1 MRTMLRWRGVEN
13 APADWG
19 RCVMSIGQYDGVHLG
34 HQKLIGETVRQA
46 AEQGLPS
53 LVLTFDPHPREV
65 LQPGS
70 HPPIL
75 TTLRRKAEL
84 IEQCGVDALCVV
96 PFTRAFAKLSPQE
109 FVLDTLVARLHPA
122 KVIVGENF
130 TFGNKAAGKVDTLAA
145 LGDTFGF
152 EVEVLTLVNEGTHTI
167 SSTFIRSC
175 VDAGDVRLATAALGR
190 PHRIEGLVV
199 RGDMRGRG
207 LGFPTANLR
216 PPMYSAIP
224 ADGVYAGWMTVRER
238 PRAAAISVGTNPT
251 YSGTERRVESY
262 LLDFEGDL
270 YGEQVQLDFVE
281 RIRPMVKFGSSEEL
295 VTQIEQDV
303 ADTRRILGED
313 QPPAGAAQTDQP

>member
-1 MRTMLRWRGVEN
+1 MRRMLRWRKVEN

-46 AEQGLPS
+46 AEQQLPA

-65 LQPGS
+65 IKPGS

-75 TTLRRKAEL
+75 TPLRRKAEL
-84 IEQCGVDALCVV
+84 IELCGVDALCVV
-96 PFTRAFAKLSPQE
+96 PFTQAFARLSPQA
-109 FVLDTLVARLHPA
+109 FVHETLVSRLHPA

-130 TFGNKAAGKVDTLAA
+130 TFGHKAAGTVDTLTE
-145 LGDTFGF
+145 LGSAFGF
-152 EVEVLTLVNEGTHTI
+152 EVEALGLVNEGTHTI

-175 VDAGDVRLATAALGR
+175 VDAGDMRLAGAALGR

-224 ADGVYAGWMTVRER
+224 ADGVYAGWMTVRGK

-270 YGEQVQLDFVE
+270 YGEQVQIDFID
-281 RIRPMVKFGSSEEL
+281 RIRPMIRFSSSEEL
-295 VTQIEQDV
+295 VAEIAQDV
-303 ADTRRILGED
+303 SQTRRILGPD
-313 QPPAGAAQTDQP
+313 

>member
-1 MRTMLRWRGVEN
+1 MLRWRGVEN
-13 APADWG
+13 APGDWG

-34 HQKLIGETVRQA
+34 HQKLLAETVGQA
-46 AEQGLPS
+46 AEQGLPA

-65 LQPGS
+65 IKPGS

-75 TTLRRKAEL
+75 TPLRRKAEL
-84 IEQCGVDALCVV
+84 IEQCGIDALCVV
-96 PFTRAFAKLSPQE
+96 PFTRTFAKLSPQE
-109 FVLDTLVARLHPA
+109 FVHDTLVTRLHPA
-122 KVIVGENF
+122 KIIVGENF
-130 TFGNKAAGKVDTLAA
+130 TFGHKAEGTVDTLAE
-145 LGDTFGF
+145 LGGSLGF
-152 EVEVLTLVNEGTHTI
+152 EVEALKLVNEGPHPI

-175 VDAGDVRLATAALGR
+175 VDAGDMPLATAALGR

-224 ADGVYAGWMTVRER
+224 ADGVYAGWMTVRDR

-270 YGEQVQLDFVE
+270 YGEQVQVDFIE
-281 RIRPMVKFGSSEEL
+281 RIRPMLRFSSSEEL
-295 VTQIEQDV
+295 VTAIEQDV
-303 ADTRRILGED
+303 SQTRRILGV
-313 QPPAGAAQTDQP
+313 QA

>member
-1 MRTMLRWRGVEN
+1 MLRWRRADQ

-34 HQKLIGETVRQA
+34 HQALIGETVRQA
-46 AEQGLPS
+46 KAAGLPS
-53 LVLTFDPHPREV
+53 LVMTFDPHPREV
-65 LQPGS
+65 LKPGS

-75 TTLRRKAEL
+75 TPLRRKAEL
-84 IEQCGVDALCVV
+84 IAECGVDALCVV
-96 PFTRAFAKLSPQE
+96 PFTQSFASLEPQE
-109 FVLDTLVARLHPA
+109 FVHEVLVSHLHPE

-130 TFGNKAAGKVDTLAA
+130 TFGRKAAGNVDTLAE
-145 LGDTFGF
+145 LGRSFGY
-152 EVEVLTLVNEGTHTI
+152 EVESVGLVLQGSHTI
-167 SSTFIRSC
+167 SSTYIRSC
-175 VDAGDVRLATAALGR
+175 VDAGDMRKASAALGR

-224 ADGVYAGWMTVRER
+224 ADGVYAGWFTVRDQ

-251 YSGTERRVESY
+251 YSGTERRVEAY

-270 YGEQVQLDFVE
+270 YGEQVQIDFID
-281 RIRPMVKFGSSEEL
+281 RIRTMERFDSSEAL
-295 VTQIEQDV
+295 VKAIEDDV
-303 ADTRRILGED
+303 AATRSIL
-313 QPPAGAAQTDQP
+313 AADR

>member
-1 MRTMLRWRGVEN
+1 MHKMLRWRGVDN

-46 AEQGLPS
+46 TERGLPA

-65 LQPGS
+65 IKPGS

-75 TTLRRKAEL
+75 TPLRRKAEL
-84 IEQCGVDALCVV
+84 IEECGVDALCVV
-96 PFTRAFAKLSPQE
+96 PFTQTFARLSPQD
-109 FVLDTLVARLHPA
+109 FVHETLVSRLHPA

-130 TFGNKAAGKVDTLAA
+130 TFGSKAAGTVETLAE
-145 LGDTFGF
+145 LGSSFGF
-152 EVEVLTLVNEGTHTI
+152 EVESLSLVNDGPHTI

-175 VDAGDVRLATAALGR
+175 VDAGDMRRATAALGR

-224 ADGVYAGWMTVRER
+224 ADGVYAGWMTVRGQ

-270 YGEQVQLDFVE
+270 YGEQVQVDFIE
-281 RIRPMVKFGSSEEL
+281 RIRPMIKFSSSAEL
-295 VTQIEQDV
+295 VAEIERDV
-303 ADTRRILGED
+303 SETRRILE
-313 QPPAGAAQTDQP
+313 AGG

>member
-1 MRTMLRWRGVEN
+1 MLRWRRADN

-34 HQKLIGETVRQA
+34 HQALIGETVRQA
-46 AEQGLPS
+46 KAEGLPS
-53 LVLTFDPHPREV
+53 LVMTFDPHPREV
-65 LQPGS
+65 LKPGS

-75 TTLRRKAEL
+75 TPLRRKAEL

-96 PFTRAFAKLSPQE
+96 PFTQSFASFSPQE
-109 FVLDTLVARLHPA
+109 FVHEVLVAHLHPA

-130 TFGNKAAGKVDTLAA
+130 TFGHKAAGTVDTLAQ
-145 LGDTFGF
+145 LGRTFGF
-152 EVEVLTLVNEGTHTI
+152 EVEAFGLVNEGPHTI
-167 SSTFIRSC
+167 SSTYIRSC
-175 VDAGDVRLATAALGR
+175 VDAGDMPKATAALGR

-224 ADGVYAGWMTVRER
+224 ADGVYAGWMTVRDQ

-270 YGEQVQLDFVE
+270 YGEQVQIDFVE
-281 RIRPMVKFGSSEEL
+281 RIRTMKKFASSEEL
-295 VTQIEQDV
+295 VDAIEADV
-303 ADTRRILGED
+303 EATRTILGIES
-313 QPPAGAAQTDQP
+313 

>member
-1 MRTMLRWRGVEN
+1 MLRWRGVDN
-13 APADWG
+13 VPADWG

-46 AEQGLPS
+46 AEQELPA

-65 LQPGS
+65 IKPGS

-75 TTLRRKAEL
+75 TPLRRKAEL

-96 PFTRAFAKLSPQE
+96 PFTQVFAKLSPQDFVHE
-109 FVLDTLVARLHPA
+109 FLVTRLHPA
-122 KVIVGENF
+122 KVVVGDNF
-130 TFGNKAAGKVDTLAA
+130 TFGNKAAGTVATLAE
-145 LGDTFGF
+145 LGDSFGF
-152 EVEVLTLVNEGTHTI
+152 EVEALGLVNEGTHTI

-175 VDAGDVRLATAALGR
+175 VDAGDMPRATAALGR

-224 ADGVYAGWMTVRER
+224 ADGVYAGWMTVRDQ

-251 YSGTERRVESY
+251 YSGTERRVEAY

-270 YGEQVQLDFVE
+270 YGEQVQVDFIE
-281 RIRPMVKFGSSEEL
+281 RIRPMIKFDSSEEL
-295 VTQIEQDV
+295 VTAIENDV
-303 ADTRRILGED
+303 AQTRRILEE
-313 QPPAGAAQTDQP
+313 QA